1 MDDRDVVT
9 PEALWGVVEGDLRA
23 MIAGVAAAVTQAPRG
38 QWIAASEER
47 VRDLLAQARQR
58 VYQAA
63 LQMKVKAAE
72 GAFSPSEAGPRQR
85 PQ

>member
-9 PEALWGVVEGDLRA
+9 PEALWRVVEQDLQA
-23 MIAGVAAAVTQAPRG
+23 MVAGVAEAVTQAPRG

-47 VRDLLAQARQR
+47 VRDLLAQARER

-63 LQMKVKAAE
+63 LQMKVEAAE
-72 GAFSPSEAGPRQR
+72 GAFSPSGTRPRQR
-85 PQ
+85 VQ